1 MKYAS
6 VLASVILCLVSQSS
20 LAGPRAGSSSGRSKV
35 TYDLGGGSGSYN
47 GETYTEITLGLNWN
61 VEDWLNWRN
70 AAFTRGGAGGSVNGL
85 DSSLRLQGKVASE
98 GGGFGVDGFIGP
110 GVRLATN
117 DNTAVFGE
125 AGLLFTLGGLRIG
138 GGAKALTYIQNRTD
152 AATGVDLPK
161 SDTQLFIILGGG
173 GSF

>member
-1 MKYAS
+1 MKRVFA
-6 VLASVILCLVSQSS
+6 LASVIVALASQDAFAARGGS
-20 LAGPRAGSSSGRSKV
+20 ASSSRSKLS
-35 TYDLGGGSGSYN
+35 YDLGGGSGSYN

-70 AAFTRGGAGGSVNGL
+70 AAFTRSGAGGSVNGL
-85 DSSLRLQGKVASE
+85 DSSLRLQGKMASE
-98 GGGFGVDGFIGP
+98 GGGLGVDGFIGP

-125 AGLLFTLGGLRIG
+125 AGLVFTLGGLHIG
-138 GGAKALTYIQNRTD
+138 GGAKALTYIANRTD
-152 AATGVDLPK
+152 AASGVDLPK